1 MDNIYAPWRDEYVTN
16 KTEGCPFCFIVKNT
30 DKDEETQVLY
40 RSKNCF
46 LVMNKY
52 PYNPGHFMVIPN
64 LHVDNIESLKSE
76 IWLEMSS
83 LVQKSVKLLKED
95 FGAMGVNI
103 GMNLG
108 VCGGAGI
115 AEHVHYHLVP
125 RWQRDT
131 NFITSI
137 GDTRVFST
145 DFDRIFKKLRSS
157 IQEKF

>member
-1 MDNIYAPWRDEYVTN
+1 MENMYAPWRDEYI
-16 KTEGCPFCFIVKNT
+16 KKERKGCPFCFIVNNS
-30 DKDEETQVLY
+30 DKDEETQVLF

-64 LHVDNIESLKSE
+64 LHVDNIESLNSE
-76 IWLEMSS
+76 VWLEMSD
-83 LVQKSVKLLKED
+83 LVQKSVRVLKET
-95 FGAMGVNI
+95 FGVKGVNI

-108 VCGGAGI
+108 ECSGAGI

-137 GDTRVFST
+137 GNTRVFST
-145 DFDRIFKKLRSS
+145 DFEEMYKKIKLC
-157 IQEKF
+157 IQENF